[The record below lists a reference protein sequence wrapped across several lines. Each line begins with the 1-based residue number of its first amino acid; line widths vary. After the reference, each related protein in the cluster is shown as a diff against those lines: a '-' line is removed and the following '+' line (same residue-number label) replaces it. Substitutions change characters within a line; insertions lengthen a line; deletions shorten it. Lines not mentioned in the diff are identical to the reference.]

1 MLGWLLHRLCPR
13 EHCVASEEIVRH
25 KYAINALVNE
35 NKALRADRARLY
47 REVVSLRVELSGCKT
62 DEYPAVDIHDQ
73 TS

>member
-1 MLGWLLHRLCPR
+1 MLSWLLHRLCPR
-13 EHCVASEEIVRH
+13 KHCVESDEILRH
-25 KYAINALVNE
+25 KYAINALVVE
-35 NKALRADRARLY
+35 NKVLRAERAKLY